1 MKMMDAQNSVKNRS
15 NERLSKNEIYRVCE
29 AGYNEVANAIVRHAA
44 LRELEKFGE
53 IISARPLTHQGMALF
68 FGTLWAF
75 FKDVPAG
82 IVALAARVTDEWIK
96 EDMWNGTAKAAH
108 ILYASVDEYGLHQHS
123 KHMLPTHHQMF
134 KQLTTHLGLS
144 DADLFNPSNVL
155 PEGTAMGNNTHR
167 MYRSEFLGE
176 ALGFHLASE
185 MTSSREFQYFLEGF
199 KKYAREY
206 GLVDEEDPVLA
217 FFAIHC
223 EVEPMHVATGR
234 EIVISYLEKNPG
246 IAPQAMRGAMAFMD
260 GFEHMFSA
268 LNRRLADPQSL

>member
-1 MKMMDAQNSVKNRS
+1 MDIQSSVG
-15 NERLSKNEIYRVCE
+15 ERVTQSEMHRICE
-29 AGYNEVANAIVRHAA
+29 AGYNEVASAILRHAA
-44 LRELEKFGE
+44 LEELERFGAF
-53 IISARPLTHQGMALF
+53 ICTHSLSHQDKALF
-68 FGTLWAF
+68 FGTIWAF

-134 KQLTTHLGLS
+134 KKLTTHLGLS
-144 DADLFNPSNVL
+144 DADLFNPYNVL

-185 MTSSREFQYFLEGF
+185 MTSSREFQYFLKGF
-199 KKYAREY
+199 QTYASEY
-206 GLVDEEDPVLA
+206 GLADEDDPVLA

-234 EIVISYLEKNPG
+234 EIMISYLEKNPV

-260 GFEHMFSA
+260 GFEQMFAA
-268 LNRRLADPQSL
+268 LNRRLGNAQSI

>member
-1 MKMMDAQNSVKNRS
+1 MNVESTTGLGSSAGLGRD
-15 NERLSKNEIYRVCE
+15 EIYRVCE
-29 AGYNEVANAIVRHAA
+29 AGYNEVANKIVHHPAMS
-44 LRELEKFGE
+44 ELEKFGG
-53 IISARPLTHQGMALF
+53 IIFSRPLSRPEMALF
-68 FGTLWAF
+68 FATIWAF

-144 DADLFNPSNVL
+144 DTELFNPQYIL

-167 MYRSEFLGE
+167 MYRSEYLGE

-185 MTSSREFQYFLEGF
+185 MTSSREFQIFLKGF
-199 KKYAREY
+199 QKYAEEY
-206 GLVDEEDPVLA
+206 GLVDEDDPVLA

-234 EIVISYLEKNPG
+234 QIMISYLEKHPN
-246 IAPQAMRGAMAFMD
+246 IAPQAMRGALAFMD
-260 GFEHMFSA
+260 GFEQMFAA
-268 LNRRLADPQSL
+268 LNRRLA

>member
-1 MKMMDAQNSVKNRS
+1 MSIQNSAVIRS
-15 NERLSKNEIYRVCE
+15 GERVTRSEIYKVCE
-29 AGYNEVANAIVRHAA
+29 AGYNEVANAILRHAA
-44 LRELEKFGE
+44 FKELGRFGE
-53 IISARPLTHQGMALF
+53 VISARPLTHQDMALF
-68 FGTLWAF
+68 FGTIWAF

-82 IVALAARVTDEWIK
+82 IVALAARVTDEWIR

-144 DADLFNPSNVL
+144 DAELFNSHNVL

-185 MTSSREFQYFLEGF
+185 MTSSREFQYFLKGF
-199 KKYAREY
+199 QLYASEY
-206 GLVDEEDPVLA
+206 GLVDEDDPVLA

-234 EIVISYLEKNPG
+234 EIMISYLEKNPS

-260 GFEHMFSA
+260 GFEQMFAA
-268 LNRRLADPQSL
+268 LNRHLGDPRVI

>member
-1 MKMMDAQNSVKNRS
+1 MSIQNSAVIRS
-15 NERLSKNEIYRVCE
+15 GERVTRSEIYKVCE
-29 AGYNEVANAIVRHAA
+29 AGYNEVASAILRHAA
-44 LRELEKFGE
+44 FKELGRFGE
-53 IISARPLTHQGMALF
+53 VISARPLTHQDMALF
-68 FGTLWAF
+68 FGTIWAF

-82 IVALAARVTDEWIK
+82 IVALAARVTDEWIR

-134 KQLTTHLGLS
+134 KQLTTHLGLP
-144 DADLFNPSNVL
+144 DAELFNSHNVL

-185 MTSSREFQYFLEGF
+185 MTSSREFQYFLKGF
-199 KKYAREY
+199 QLYASEY
-206 GLVDEEDPVLA
+206 GLVDEDDPVLA

-234 EIVISYLEKNPG
+234 EIMISYLEKNPS

-260 GFEHMFSA
+260 GFEQMFAA
-268 LNRRLADPQSL
+268 LNRHLGDPRAT

>member
-1 MKMMDAQNSVKNRS
+1 
-15 NERLSKNEIYRVCE
+15 
-29 AGYNEVANAIVRHAA
+29 
-44 LRELEKFGE
+44 
-53 IISARPLTHQGMALF
+53 
-68 FGTLWAF
+68 
-75 FKDVPAG
+75 
-82 IVALAARVTDEWIK
+82 
-96 EDMWNGTAKAAH
+96 
-108 ILYASVDEYGLHQHS
+108 
-123 KHMLPTHHQMF
+123 
-134 KQLTTHLGLS
+134 
-144 DADLFNPSNVL
+144 
-155 PEGTAMGNNTHR
+155 

-268 LNRRLADPQSL
+268 LNRRLADPQSF

>member
-1 MKMMDAQNSVKNRS
+1 MNIESSSEFGSAKRTD
-15 NERLSKNEIYRVCE
+15 KNEIYRVCE
-29 AGYNEVANAIVRHAA
+29 AGYNEIASAIIRHGA
-44 LRELEKFGE
+44 LRELERFGE
-53 IISARPLTHQGMALF
+53 ILSAQPLSHEGLATF

-96 EDMWNGTAKAAH
+96 EDRWNGTAKAAH
-108 ILYASVDEYGLHQHS
+108 ILYASVDEYGLHQHN

-134 KQLTTHLGLS
+134 KALTTHLGLS
-144 DADLFNPSNVL
+144 DAELFNPHYIL
-155 PEGTAMGNNTHR
+155 PEGTAMGNNTYR
-167 MYRSEFLGE
+167 SYRSELLGE

-185 MTSSREFQYFLEGF
+185 MTSSREFQYFLKGF
-199 KKYAREY
+199 QRYAASY
-206 GLVDEEDPVLA
+206 GLRGEDDPVLA

-234 EIVISYLEKNPG
+234 EIIISCLEKNPS

-260 GFEHMFSA
+260 GFEHMFAA
-268 LNRRLADPQSL
+268 LNQRLTIV